1 MLNNRIERV
10 AAPGKQGPIGLFN
23 EYRIYVFLVVIF
35 IVFAILYP
43 PFFLAPNIKALMT
56 VCLLPVAAGIGFTFV
71 MIGGNFDLSIG
82 AVINAGAV
90 VVIGEFNRFYR
101 LFGGEAGGDG
111 AVVKAWLIAFLC
123 VAGIG
128 IGIGALNGFLVAKM
142 KVHSFIVTIGML
154 TAVSGFVYTYCAGNT
169 LSCISYSLVD
179 VIDKSV
185 INIPYLSI
193 ITPRFIVIIGLVV
206 VFELILTKTKWGY
219 DLFMVGSNKE
229 AAFYAGIKTERKV
242 FQTFIISGLTTALGG
257 ALFAISMNAAVPN
270 YGERGI
276 APLMVVLAAT
286 IIGGTAMTGGSGS
299 VVKTLFAVITIQAIF
314 NGLISMGMGFD
325 AQELSAGGV
334 LIAVVLYEAFSLYRQ
349 GLRRGERPVLVKE
362 AEEMKLRGSFSEKSL

>member
-1 MLNNRIERV
+1 MHKKVFEML
-10 AAPGKQGPIGLFN
+10 PGAGKKNISGIFN
-23 EYRIYVFLVVIF
+23 DYRIYVFLIIVF

-43 PFFLAPNIKALMT
+43 PFFSSPNIKALMT
-56 VCLLPVAAGIGFTFV
+56 VCLLPAAAGIGFTCV

-82 AVINAGAV
+82 AVINTGAV

-101 LFGGEAGGDG
+101 LFGGEAAGDG

-123 VAGIG
+123 AAGIG
-128 IGIGALNGFLVAKM
+128 VGIGALNGFLVAKV

-154 TAVSGFVYTYCAGNT
+154 TAVSGFVYTYCKGNT

-179 VIDKSV
+179 VIDKSIV
-185 INIPYLSI
+185 NVPYLSM
-193 ITPRFIVIIGLVV
+193 ITPRLIVVVGLVA
-206 VFELILTKTKWGY
+206 VFEFALTKMKWGY
-219 DLFMVGSNKE
+219 ELFMVGSNRE

-242 FQTFIISGLTTALGG
+242 FQTFIISGFTASLGG
-257 ALFAISMNAAVPN
+257 AMFAISMNAAVPN

-286 IIGGTAMTGGSGS
+286 IIGGTVMTGGSGS

-325 AQELSAGGV
+325 AQELSAGV
-334 LIAVVLYEAFSLYRQ
+334 LLVAVVLYESFSLYRQ

-362 AEEMKLRGSFSEKSL
+362 AEEMKQGARASV